1 MLEIKKYRFYFCPCT
16 QDLYGDEVL
25 KHVAEHSAEVVAA
38 LNASDKVPFE
48 VVLKPNLLTSD
59 VIQATFNEANMDPEC
74 AGIITWAHTFS
85 PSKNYIAGLRDL
97 RKPLCQFATQYNE
110 EIPYDTIDM
119 DFMNE
124 NQAAHG
130 ERELGHIFARMRW
143 EHKVVFGYWQDEAV
157 LAELGHDAPSVG
169 DHALGVAGD
178 DLRVELHVGPDDV
191 ADLAQDLEGL
201 ATGLGEDG
209 RVGGHAVH
217 GIVLDQALDG
227 VDVGVVDDELHGCF
241 LSLCR
246 MRQRDSVPSYPTGS
260 ARCGR

>member
-1 MLEIKKYRFYFCPCT
+1 MLEIKKYKFYFCPCT

-25 KHVAEHSAEVVAA
+25 QHVAEHSAEVVAA

-48 VVLKPNLLTSD
+48 VVLKPNLLTAD
-59 VIQATFNEANMDPEC
+59 VIQATFNEANNDPEC

-85 PSKNYIAGLRDL
+85 PSKNYIAGLTDL

-143 EHKVVFGYWQDEAV
+143 DHKVIFGFWKDESV
-157 LAELGHDAPSVG
+157 LASSAP
-169 DHALGVAGD
+169 
-178 DLRVELHVGPDDV
+178 
-191 ADLAQDLEGL
+191 
-201 ATGLGEDG
+201 
-209 RVGGHAVH
+209 
-217 GIVLDQALDG
+217 
-227 VDVGVVDDELHGCF
+227 
-241 LSLCR
+241 
-246 MRQRDSVPSYPTGS
+246 GS
-260 ARCGR
+260 ASPWASSRAATSASAASPTPCATSR

>member
-25 KHVAEHSAEVVAA
+25 KHVAEHSCRGRRRAQRVRQGA
-38 LNASDKVPFE
+38 LRGRAQAQPAHGRRHPGHVQRGQHGPLSA
-48 VVLKPNLLTSD
+48 LK
-59 VIQATFNEANMDPEC
+59 
-74 AGIITWAHTFS
+74 IITWAHTFS

-143 EHKVVFGYWQDEAV
+143 NHKVIFGYWKDESV
-157 LAELGHDAPSVG
+157 LPSSAP
-169 DHALGVAGD
+169 
-178 DLRVELHVGPDDV
+178 
-191 ADLAQDLEGL
+191 
-201 ATGLGEDG
+201 
-209 RVGGHAVH
+209 
-217 GIVLDQALDG
+217 
-227 VDVGVVDDELHGCF
+227 
-241 LSLCR
+241 
-246 MRQRDSVPSYPTGS
+246 GS
-260 ARCGR
+260 AWRWASTSPATSACAASRTPCATSR

>member
-97 RKPLCQFATQYNE
+97 RKPLCQSACATSASRCASSRRS
-110 EIPYDTIDM
+110 TT
-119 DFMNE
+119 
-124 NQAAHG
+124 
-130 ERELGHIFARMRW
+130 RRSRTT
-143 EHKVVFGYWQDEAV
+143 
-157 LAELGHDAPSVG
+157 PS
-169 DHALGVAGD
+169 
-178 DLRVELHVGPDDV
+178 
-191 ADLAQDLEGL
+191 
-201 ATGLGEDG
+201 TWT
-209 RVGGHAVH
+209 
-217 GIVLDQALDG
+217 
-227 VDVGVVDDELHGCF
+227 
-241 LSLCR
+241 S
-246 MRQRDSVPSYPTGS
+246 
-260 ARCGR
+260 